1 MAGKRTMVLNT
12 VNAKT
17 STYFLP
23 CTSAQ
28 ATAFASAFLEGEY
41 AVYEKAPADVGTET
55 VTVAP
60 TLFSVKM
67 RDDTTKDI
75 AFANF
80 VVPASK
86 TENDLFAVLMGK
98 TLNGIHVDF
107 VETVSQRICDKF

>member
-1 MAGKRTMVLNT
+1 MAGNKTMVLNT

-17 STYFLP
+17 SSYFFP
-23 CTSAQ
+23 CTAEQ
-28 ATAFASAFLEGEY
+28 AGAFAAEFFEGEY
-41 AVYEKAPADVGTET
+41 AVYENKGSVGNEV

-60 TLFSVKM
+60 TLFSVMM

-86 TENDLFAVLMGK
+86 TENDLFAVLLGK
-98 TLNGIHVDF
+98 TLNGIKVDY
-107 VETVSQRICDKF
+107 VETKSQRICDKF